1 MCALAQLPNLLTM
14 EFILMNNFMQLHTS
28 QIHTDLGYVHIHA
41 NDEGIVSIAFAEDA
55 LEPDENPLT
64 KLAAVQL
71 SEYFAQKRKHF
82 QLPLAAKG
90 TNFQQGVWAALCNIE
105 YGQTASYLDIATNV
119 CNPKAC
125 RAVGA
130 ANGKNPIAIVVPC
143 HRIIG
148 SNGTLTGYAG
158 GMNRKSYLLALEN
171 N

>member
-1 MCALAQLPNLLTM
+1 
-14 EFILMNNFMQLHTS
+14 
-28 QIHTDLGYVHIHA
+28 
-41 NDEGIVSIAFAEDA
+41 
-55 LEPDENPLT
+55 
-64 KLAAVQL
+64 L

-119 CNPKAC
+119 GNPKAC